1 MLFGHVRGA
10 FTGATNDRKGWF
22 ELANHGT
29 LFLDEIGDMPMSLQG
44 KLLRVL
50 EDGEIL
56 SVGSAKPVKVDVRV
70 IAASNADLPAKILD
84 GSFRQ
89 GFRRRLLRPPMRT
102 MSKARATLKVRA
114 KPEPR
119 TGMSLKRRPSGSG
132 STISRYW
139 SAIFCNSSPTRWA

>member
-1 MLFGHVRGA
+1 
-10 FTGATNDRKGWF
+10 
-22 ELANHGT
+22 
-29 LFLDEIGDMPMSLQG
+29 MPMSLQG

-84 GSFRQ
+84 GSF
-89 GFRRRLLRPPMRT
+89 GRT
-102 MSKARATLKVRA
+102 SIFAS
-114 KPEPR
+114 P
-119 TGMSLKRRPSGSG
+119 GMSLKRRPSGSG